1 MTESDNKHK
10 TRLEDYEKLSKN
22 SLVRVQYSCGGNS
35 TGIDEQE
42 NIPIVSNRFR
52 SVGSVAIKPA
62 SEEDV
67 VGILSLLKA
76 NNLPVSD
83 LSTGK
88 RLFLVATISEQLIG
102 VVAIELYSD
111 SGLLRSLAVNS
122 EFRSLNLGKKLVSEA
137 ENLGRDNGLK
147 YLYLLTTTA
156 SGFFS
161 KLGWDT
167 IDRSSAP
174 ASVAASTEFSSVCP
188 DSAVCMTKKLN
199 INR

>member
-10 TRLEDYEKLSKN
+10 TRLEDYEKLSRN

-42 NIPIVSNRFR
+42 NIPIVSSSFR

-67 VGILSLLKA
+67 VGIINLLKA

-83 LSTGK
+83 LSSGK
-88 RLFLVATISEQLIG
+88 RLFLVATIYGQLTG
-102 VVAIELYSD
+102 VVALELYCD

-122 EFRSLNLGKKLVSEA
+122 EFRKLNLGKKLVAEA
-137 ENLGRDNGLK
+137 ENLGRENGLK
-147 YLYLLTTTA
+147 QLFLLTTTA

-161 KLGWDT
+161 KLGWDIT
-167 IDRSSAP
+167 DRSSAP
-174 ASVAASTEFSSVCP
+174 ADLATSTEFSSVCP
-188 DSAVCMTKKLN
+188 ASAVCMTKKL
-199 INR
+199 